1 MSEVRIRQNDE
12 WRPASTKD
20 RLGMALHDTRKIHI
34 SLEVLDI
41 LWSETDALPD
51 EITAPGDVR
60 EALGAIRDWL
70 QEVEEGELRGA
81 LLTTG
86 YFVVKPVPVHTP
98 TSDADMTEIRQAVD
112 VLNKHNLLLAD
123 D

>member
-1 MSEVRIRQNDE
+1 MSEVRIRQDDE

-34 SLEVLDI
+34 SLEILDI
-41 LWSETDALPD
+41 LWSETDFLPD
-51 EITAPGDVR
+51 EISAPRDVR
-60 EALGAIRDWL
+60 EALGTIRDWL

-98 TSDADMTEIRQAVD
+98 TSDADMKEIRQAVD
-112 VLNKHNLLLAD
+112 VLNKHDLLLAD

>member
-1 MSEVRIRQNDE
+1 MRQNDE

-34 SLEVLDI
+34 SLEILDI
-41 LWSETDALPD
+41 LWSETDVLPD
-51 EITAPGDVR
+51 EISAPGDVR
-60 EALGAIRDWL
+60 EALGTIRDWL
-70 QEVEEGELRGA
+70 REVEEGELRCA

-86 YFVVKPVPVHTP
+86 YFVVRPVPVHTP
-98 TSDADMTEIRQAVD
+98 TSDADMREIRQAVD